1 MHVFP
6 WKSLSAVVVAL
17 LLAACS
23 STGGNPTNQQNLQT
37 QNYEPK
43 QETAAEAREHL
54 DARIMARLKLASEYY
69 SRNQT
74 GAALRELMSA
84 QDISTDSAPLQNML
98 GVVNMDLRRYDEAEK
113 AFQRALKIERNDPD
127 IHNNYGWYLCV
138 SGQHA
143 KGQEW
148 LQKAWSN
155 PLYGTPEKALYNA
168 GRCARMANDQVRAVE
183 FFAKALQVS
192 PNSTAIMYELA
203 NMQFDQG
210 NYAKV
215 LEVIDRI
222 HAVEKASPQ
231 SLWLA
236 LRTEHRLGH
245 PAEVESYGS
254 QLQRKF
260 PNSAEATLW
269 LTRNIS

>member
-1 MHVFP
+1 MPVFQ
-6 WKSLSAVVVAL
+6 WKSLSVLLAPL
-17 LLAACS
+17 LLAACA
-23 STGGNPTNQQNLQT
+23 STSTSQQSQQGQALTPQ
-37 QNYEPK
+37 

-54 DARIMARLKLASEYY
+54 DGRIMARLKLASEYY

-84 QDISTDSAPLQNML
+84 QDISTESAPLQNML
-98 GVVNMDLRRYDEAEK
+98 GVVNMDLRRYDESEK
-113 AFQRALKIERNDPD
+113 AFQKALRLDKNDPD

-138 SGQHA
+138 SKQYA

-148 LQKAWSN
+148 LAKAYTN
-155 PLYGTPEKALYNA
+155 PLYNTPEKALYNA

-183 FFAKALQVS
+183 FFSKALHVS

-210 NYAKV
+210 NYTKV

-222 HAVEKASPQ
+222 HTVEKASPQ

-236 LRTEHRLGH
+236 LRAENRLGH
-245 PAEVESYGS
+245 AVEVESYGS

-269 LTRNIS
+269 LTRSIS

>member
-1 MHVFP
+1 MPAFQ
-6 WKSLSAVVVAL
+6 WKFIAVAAALTLSSLAPIAH
-17 LLAACS
+17 AQT
-23 STGGNPTNQQNLQT
+23 STPTA
-37 QNYEPK
+37 E
-43 QETAAEAREHL
+43 EAREHL
-54 DARIMARLKLASEYY
+54 DNRIMARLKLATEYY
-69 SRNQT
+69 SRNQI

-84 QDISTDSAPLQNML
+84 QDISNDSAPLQNML
-98 GVVNMDLRRYDEAEK
+98 GVVNMDLRRYDDAEK
-113 AFQRALKIERNDPD
+113 AFSRALRLDRDNPD
-127 IHNNYGWYLCV
+127 IHNNYGWFLCT

-143 KGQEW
+143 KGQDW
-148 LQKAWSN
+148 LAKAWNN
-155 PLYGTPEKALYNA
+155 PLYTTPEKALYNA
-168 GRCARMANDQVRAVE
+168 GRCARMANDQKKAVE
-183 FFAKALQVS
+183 FFGKALQVS

-210 NYAKV
+210 DYAKV
-215 LEVIDRI
+215 LDVIDRI
-222 HAVEKASPQ
+222 HTVDKASPQ

-245 PAEVESYGS
+245 TAEVESYGS

>member
-1 MHVFP
+1 MPVFQ
-6 WKSLSAVVVAL
+6 WKSLAFSAAL
-17 LLAACS
+17 ALASLTTLGHAQQQ
-23 STGGNPTNQQNLQT
+23 PT
-37 QNYEPK
+37 
-43 QETAAEAREHL
+43 ASEAREQIEN
-54 DARIMARLKLASEYY
+54 RIMARLKLASEYY
-69 SRNQT
+69 SRNQI

-84 QDISTDSAPLQNML
+84 QDISSDYAPLQSML
-98 GVVNMDLRRYDEAEK
+98 GIVNMDLHRYDEAEK
-113 AFQRALKIERNDPD
+113 AFQKALKMERNDPD
-127 IHNNYGWYLCV
+127 IHNNYGWFLCV

-143 KGQEW
+143 KGLEW
-148 LQKAWSN
+148 LTRAWNN

-183 FFAKALQVS
+183 FFAKALQLS

-210 NYAKV
+210 NYTKV

-222 HAVEKASPQ
+222 HGVEKASPQ

-236 LRTEHRLGH
+236 LRAENRLSHGV
-245 PAEVESYGS
+245 EVESYGS

-269 LTRNIS
+269 LTRNIN

>member
-1 MHVFP
+1 MPTFQ
-6 WKSLSAVVVAL
+6 WKSLTVSVAL
-17 LLAACS
+17 AFAALAA
-23 STGGNPTNQQNLQT
+23 GAANAQQQS
-37 QNYEPK
+37 
-43 QETAAEAREHL
+43 ASEAREQIET
-54 DARIMARLKLASEYY
+54 RIMARLKLASEYY
-69 SRNQT
+69 SRNQI

-84 QDISTDSAPLQNML
+84 QDISSDYAPLQNML

-113 AFQRALKIERNDPD
+113 AYQRALKLERDNPD
-127 IHNNYGWYLCV
+127 IHNNYGWFLCV

-148 LQKAWSN
+148 LAKAWNN
-155 PLYGTPEKALYNA
+155 PLYATPEKALYNA
-168 GRCARMANDQVRAVE
+168 GRCARMANDQTRAVD

-215 LEVIDRI
+215 LDVIDRI
-222 HAVEKASPQ
+222 HNVEAASPQ

-236 LRTEHRLGH
+236 LRTERRLGH
-245 PAEVESYGS
+245 TAEVESYGS
-254 QLQRKF
+254 QIQRKF

-269 LTRNIS
+269 LTRSIN

>member
-1 MHVFP
+1 MPVIQWKALVF
-6 WKSLSAVVVAL
+6 SSFLAL
-17 LLAACS
+17 TCVM
-23 STGGNPTNQQNLQT
+23 PTAHAQQQKA
-37 QNYEPK
+37 PS
-43 QETAAEAREHL
+43 EAREQVES
-54 DARIMARLKLASEYY
+54 RIMARLKLASEYY
-69 SRNQT
+69 SRNQI

-84 QDISTDSAPLQNML
+84 QDISTDYAPLQNML
-98 GVVNMDLRRYDEAEK
+98 GVVNMDLRRYEEAEK
-113 AFQRALKIERNDPD
+113 AFQRALKLERNDPD
-127 IHNNYGWYLCV
+127 IHNNYGWFLCT

-143 KGQEW
+143 KGQDW
-148 LQKAWSN
+148 LAKAWGN
-155 PLYGTPEKALYNA
+155 PLYETPEKALYNA
-168 GRCARMANDQVRAVE
+168 GRCARMANDQARAVE

-210 NYAKV
+210 NYTKV

-222 HAVEKASPQ
+222 HTVEKASPQ

-236 LRTEHRLGH
+236 LRAENRLGH
-245 PAEVESYGS
+245 TAEVESYGS
-254 QLQRKF
+254 QIQRKF